1 MKTDRKSRT
10 SRKAPFLTSL
20 ALACAFMTGN
30 AGAGIP
36 VTDVGNMPNHI
47 ITQIQ
52 SYLNQLNTMT
62 QKAQDYAQYAAQ
74 VKHMTQQLTDLSQV
88 VDGFQIKFAQEFKK
102 KSLTDGMSD
111 RCGGGIGG
119 MISDLM
125 SSVSLSGDD
134 DIVQQQKMIC
144 QRLVML
150 ENQKYNDQ
158 VDYLNAIMKD
168 TQADIQ
174 SELNRARNANT
185 NGKMDTV
192 MTVSTVNAKRM
203 EANFEEGRQRA
214 VAYDQMIDVL
224 EKQQKNLARIAM
236 DGKSSVIG
244 TIANTLILKAA
255 LKINE

>member
-52 SYLNQLNTMT
+52 SYLNQLNTLT
-62 QKAQDYAQYAAQ
+62 QKGQDYAQYAAH
-74 VKHMTQQLTDLSQV
+74 VKHMTQQLTDLSMIF
-88 VDGFQIKFAQEFKK
+88 DSFQLKFTQDFKK

-119 MISDLM
+119 AISDLM
-125 SSVSLSGDD
+125 SSFSLSGDD
-134 DIVQQQKMIC
+134 DIIQQQKTIC

-158 VDYLNAIMKD
+158 VDYLNAIMNQM
-168 TQADIQ
+168 QADID
-174 SELNRARNANT
+174 RARTQAQSSNT
-185 NGKMDTV
+185 NGKMDSNLMLT
-192 MTVSTVNAKRM
+192 TVNKSQMDRDFQLGQERAK
-203 EANFEEGRQRA
+203 
-214 VAYDQMIDVL
+214 AYDEMIETL
-224 EKQQKNLARIAM
+224 EKQQKNLANIAM
-236 DGKSSVIG
+236 RGKTSVLG
-244 TIANTLILKAA
+244 TIANTAILAAA
-255 LKINE
+255 LKVNE